1 MAGRKQGGAFFCLVK
16 EGYKMAGYRIDRVSE
31 DIKREIIA
39 IMRELKDPRIQGMLT
54 VVRVEVSSD
63 LSFAKVYVSA
73 MEGLETAKLAVK
85 GLTSATGYVR
95 REVGSRLHLRKTP
108 ELKFIADD
116 SIAHGMEITKKLETL
131 AKEEEDAN

>member
-1 MAGRKQGGAFFCLVK
+1 
-16 EGYKMAGYRIDRVSE
+16 MAGYRVDRISE

-39 IMRELKDPRIQGMLT
+39 EMRELKDPRIQQGMLT

-73 MEGLETAKLAVK
+73 MEGMETAKLAVK
-85 GLTSATGYVR
+85 GLTSATGHLR
-95 REVGSRLHLRKTP
+95 REVGRRLHLRKTP

-116 SIAHGMEITKKLETL
+116 SIAHGMEIVRKLETL
-131 AKEEEDAN
+131 AREEEDAH